1 MEQQK
6 SIEAPILNDRYTVTL
21 QDVQASGVSSD
32 VSPASGPLELLAR
45 VGVSAFNPNSQE
57 FQEREREVVLV
68 EGEGEGEGE
77 GQIEE
82 GELTDEMLKKAA
94 EGLYLNES

>member
-1 MEQQK
+1 
-6 SIEAPILNDRYTVTL
+6 VTL

-68 EGEGEGEGE
+68 EGEGEGEG
-77 GQIEE
+77 QIEE